1 MNEKQYLISES
12 ELKELIVH
20 HSVYQDNVIND
31 FLDTKQPVK
40 TLNREEVEKIIWELH
55 DSLKCWLQNEAGTPE
70 QNNAYIEDNIYQTV
84 TAICNLVPDDFELV
98 ASGRYMT
105 DCMVLK
111 FEGYP
116 EPDEKV
122 TCKEYSG
129 KKVLIYIKE
138 RKE

>member
-1 MNEKQYLISES
+1 MKYYNLSKKELEDLISMHNGFDFS
-12 ELKELIVH
+12 CI
-20 HSVYQDNVIND
+20 DD
-31 FLDTKQPVK
+31 FLKSKPPVLQ
-40 TLNREEVEKIIWELH
+40 LNRKEVEKIVFTGIKAIIQSCYQDTEKKVVCKKVDESTL
-55 DSLKCWLQNEAGTPE
+55 
-70 QNNAYIEDNIYQTV
+70 NIIT
-84 TAICNLVPDDFELV
+84 TICNLVPDDFELV

-122 TCKEYSG
+122 VCKEYSG

>member
-1 MNEKQYLISES
+1 MNKKEKQYLISES

-31 FLDTKQPVK
+31 FLDTKQPAK
-40 TLNREEVEKIIWELH
+40 TLNREEVEKII
-55 DSLKCWLQNEAGTPE
+55 EAYRFRYDKTGAAI
-70 QNNAYIEDNIYQTV
+70 NSVYVDNAI